1 MWGMGVTQFGQA
13 VDVVKGLSSLALL
26 TGNLGRP
33 AVGVGPVRGQNNV
46 QGACDMGVLPNMF
59 PGYQDVTD
67 PDVRQKFADAWGSMP
82 ARWTIASEHA
92 LPKCLISHLKARSK
106 PITSWGRSASD

>member
-1 MWGMGVTQFGQA
+1 
-13 VDVVKGLSSLALL
+13 VVKGLSSLALL

-67 PDVRQKFADAWGSMP
+67 PAVRQKFADAWGIDVNKMDDRVGTRITEVP
-82 ARWTIASEHA
+82 TWRW
-92 LPKCLISHLKARSK
+92 KARSK
-106 PITSWGRSASD
+106 PITSWGRSAPDRSRSRPGTQRF